1 MRSVREVLESK
12 SVAVIGASRDPLK
25 PGAQLLNVLKK
36 VGFQGQVAGVNP
48 QGGQVFEMP
57 LYRNLEEIPFPV
69 DLAVLHIPPA
79 SVPAALEECARK
91 GVKGVVISAE
101 GFAEAGPQ
109 GAKYQEEVRNILRS
123 TGMRGFGP
131 NTLGLVNTATGLTTS
146 YYSGPRMLR
155 PGSIGFV
162 SQSGIFVGALLRY
175 LSSLE
180 GFQLSKGIGLGNKV
194 DVDESEAL
202 AYLMEDEQT
211 RIIGMYLEDIR
222 DGRKFLQVA
231 REAAARKPVLL
242 LKGGRTKEG
251 ARAAASHTASLAVED
266 SVFEGA
272 VRQAGILRLFAID
285 EFINTL
291 KGFLNM
297 PLPRGGRIALV
308 TYSGAQAIMSIDA
321 AIEEGL
327 EVAHFREDTRQKIAR
342 VIATPSKGQNPVDLF
357 PDMLS
362 HGFEKTAMEVL
373 QALLEDDGVDAIIF
387 ISFAIFGAEPYR
399 PIVDLLQG
407 RCTKP
412 VFFSLLGTKK
422 DIEVSRSFLEEHH
435 IPCLD
440 FPEMAVRVLAR
451 MRKYARIREKE

>member
-1 MRSVREVLESK
+1 
-12 SVAVIGASRDPLK
+12 
-25 PGAQLLNVLKK
+25 
-36 VGFQGQVAGVNP
+36 
-48 QGGQVFEMP
+48 
-57 LYRNLEEIPFPV
+57 
-69 DLAVLHIPPA
+69 
-79 SVPAALEECARK
+79 
-91 GVKGVVISAE
+91 
-101 GFAEAGPQ
+101 
-109 GAKYQEEVRNILRS
+109 
-123 TGMRGFGP
+123 
-131 NTLGLVNTATGLTTS
+131 
-146 YYSGPRMLR
+146 MLR

-251 ARAAASHTASLAVED
+251 ARATASHTASLAVED